1 MDAARTHAYS
11 LCQKGEF
18 ANALFSPRLYPSLNR
33 DNGLGG
39 PRFSPRTHP
48 AIAAGVVPRIRA
60 VCGGPRG
67 GAFGLVG

>member
-1 MDAARTHAYS
+1 MIASKKVDAASAD
-11 LCQKGEF
+11 EF
-18 ANALFSPRLYPSLNR
+18 ASAYFCSRLHRSLNR

-48 AIAAGVVPRIRA
+48 AIAAGVVPRIRV
-60 VCGGPRG
+60 VCGGSRG